1 MDRLYFAE
9 ELSERYRVSVRKA
22 REIMRTMP
30 SIRIGNKRAISEGR
44 LMAWE
49 KEQADALLEG
59 PTRKGM
65 KLRTKPARVV
75 HLEEMRCPTRREL
88 REMEART
95 KAAR

>member
-1 MDRLYFAE
+1 MENLYFAE
-9 ELSERYRVSVRKA
+9 EIAARYRVNLRKA
-22 REIMRTMP
+22 REILRTMP

-44 LMAWE
+44 LVAWE
-49 KEQADALLEG
+49 QEQADALLEG
-59 PTRKGM
+59 PSKKGM
-65 KLRTKPARVV
+65 KLRTKPQRVV